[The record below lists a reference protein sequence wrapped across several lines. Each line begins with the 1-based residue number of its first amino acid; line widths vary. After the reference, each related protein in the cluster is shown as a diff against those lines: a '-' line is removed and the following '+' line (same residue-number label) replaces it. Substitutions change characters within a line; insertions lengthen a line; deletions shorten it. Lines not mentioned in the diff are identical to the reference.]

1 MRPDE
6 RRERTRMDREARVRL
21 DAHVHLIALDGAR
34 HGCFIAEKRKKGIEA
49 WYLRRL
55 ARVGRDL
62 PDEELDIAY
71 ADRLA
76 TLVRQAEHVDQ
87 ALVFALDG
95 LYDDNGRLDP
105 RTEVILSNDWAI
117 EAVRRHP
124 DVFVFGASV
133 HPARADALE
142 ELDRCAEAGSV
153 CVKWVP
159 PSQNIDPSDRRYE
172 RFYERMGQ
180 HGMVLTSHTGYE
192 HSVSVTDQSLGDPA
206 RLSLPLEVGLKVVAG
221 HAGMSGWYH
230 RTEYFGNFA
239 DMVGR
244 YENLF
249 GDTSA
254 ILAPE
259 RFPYRRRLLETPGV
273 LDRLIQGTDFP
284 SPPLPVLWPLAL
296 GPARALELQFMRN
309 PFDRDCVAK
318 RLAGFG
324 EEHFLRGHDVFLGDA
339 YLKGAVR

>member
-1 MRPDE
+1 MVDE
-6 RRERTRMDREARVRL
+6 RSRL
-21 DAHVHLIALDGAR
+21 RIDAHVHLIALDG
-34 HGCFIAEKRKKGIEA
+34 HKHKCFIAEKRKKGIEA

-55 ARVGRDL
+55 VGVGRDA

-76 TLVRQAEHVDQ
+76 TLVREAEQTDR

-95 LYDDNGRLDP
+95 LYDDGGRLDP

-117 EAVRRHP
+117 EVVRRHP
-124 DVFVFGASV
+124 DVFIFGASI
-133 HPARADALE
+133 HPARADALY
-142 ELDRCAEAGSV
+142 ELDRCAEAGAV

-159 PSQNIDPSDRRYE
+159 PSQNIDASDSRYE
-172 RFYERMGQ
+172 RFYERMRE
-180 HGMVLTSHTGYE
+180 HGLVLTSHTGYE
-192 HSVSVTDQSLGDPA
+192 HSVFVTDQSLGDPR
-206 RLSLPLEVGLKVVAG
+206 RLGLPLEMGLKVVAG

-230 RTEYFGNFA
+230 PVEYFPDFA
-239 DMVGR
+239 DMVCR

-273 LDRLIQGTDFP
+273 PERLIQGTDFP

-296 GPARALELQFMRN
+296 GPARALEIQLVKN
-309 PFDRDCVAK
+309 PFDRDCIAK
-318 RLAGFG
+318 KEAGFPD
-324 EEHFLRGHDVFLGDA
+324 EHFLRGYDVFLGDA
-339 YLKGAVR
+339 REKGAGR